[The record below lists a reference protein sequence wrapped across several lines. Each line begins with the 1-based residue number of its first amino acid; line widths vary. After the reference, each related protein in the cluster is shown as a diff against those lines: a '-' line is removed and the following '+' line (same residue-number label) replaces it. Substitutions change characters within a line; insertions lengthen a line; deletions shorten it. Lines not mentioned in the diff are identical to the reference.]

1 MQEQHDWMDVE
12 RRSGTYDFGRREGR
26 AEGRQEG
33 RQEGL
38 QEGARIA
45 LRELIFSC
53 LADRQLVV
61 DEATATQIHSC
72 EDLETLQ
79 RVARRAMSASS
90 LRELFE

>member
-33 RQEGL
+33 RQEG
-38 QEGARIA
+38 ARIA

-61 DEATATQIHSC
+61 DEASATQIQSC

-79 RVARRAMSASS
+79 RLARRAMSASS